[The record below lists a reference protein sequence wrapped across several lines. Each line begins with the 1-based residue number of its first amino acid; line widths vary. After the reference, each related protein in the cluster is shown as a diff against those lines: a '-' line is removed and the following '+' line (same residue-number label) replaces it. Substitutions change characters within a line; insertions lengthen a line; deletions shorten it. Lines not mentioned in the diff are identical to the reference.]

1 MEEVTTSRSNLDQLE
16 ININEQN
23 IFSVLIFKQKN
34 LSIALILN
42 VTLTQLL
49 NCYIELG
56 VMRWHER
63 CHLANRPI

>member
-1 MEEVTTSRSNLDQLE
+1 MEEVTKSRSNLDRFE

-23 IFSVLIFKQKN
+23 TFSVLIFKQKN

-42 VTLTQLL
+42 VTLTHLL
-49 NCYIELG
+49 NCYKELG

-63 CHLANRPI
+63 CHFAK